1 MRWSVEEYFKLHSGD
16 YSKPL
21 EISHWDALQRLKS
34 LFEWPMAA
42 TLSLES
48 DEHVTAGRTLKYLTK
63 LMDRL
68 LSIGGG
74 SDEGVE
80 SRTVMV
86 PANGMWHKLKEELAN
101 DGALLFGLLFLAYLD
116 IGGEHICVL
125 YIPSLYMFS
134 FFFSYM
140 YFLLVSCLC

>member
-1 MRWSVEEYFKLHSGD
+1 
-16 YSKPL
+16 
-21 EISHWDALQRLKS
+21 
-34 LFEWPMAA
+34 MAA
-42 TLSLES
+42 NLSLES
-48 DEHVTAGRTLKYLTK
+48 DQHVIVGRTLKYLTK

-68 LSIGGG
+68 LSIGRG

-86 PANGMWHKLKEELAN
+86 PANGMWLKLKEELAN

-116 IGGEHICVL
+116 IGGGHICVL

-134 FFFSYM
+134 FFFFYM

>member
-1 MRWSVEEYFKLHSGD
+1 MTGVQTCALPISGD

-48 DEHVTAGRTLKYLTK
+48 DEHVIVGRTLKYLTK
-63 LMDRL
+63 LIDRL
-68 LSIGGG
+68 LSIGDGF
-74 SDEGVE
+74 DEGVE

-86 PANGMWHKLKEELAN
+86 PANGMWLKLKEELAN
-101 DGALLFGLLFLAYLD
+101 DGAMLLGLLFLAYLD
-116 IGGEHICVL
+116 IGGEHISVL

-134 FFFSYM
+134 FFVSYM